1 MWKPTSLSGLMLS
14 CTVCLLIVAGTAQAE
29 QEGETILTLEE
40 ELGGWIDR
48 ELEARQIPGAG
59 FALVR
64 GGKLITA
71 KGFGRADLAA
81 NRPATA
87 ETVFRVGS
95 VSKPV
100 AAAALLHLI
109 ETSELELETDLRA
122 LLEDLLVTPPLA
134 TPLTPHHL
142 LTHTCGFNER
152 LFGQHV
158 RKPADFKS
166 LGHYLTEHLPPRF
179 EEPGRVIAYND
190 YCTSLAGYVIEK
202 VSGKSFHAYVQE
214 SVFEPLGMTASTFD
228 QLADEAVFGDKL
240 AKSYRWHDG
249 VHKAY
254 ARDYIMTPPAA
265 GLYTSAQ
272 DMGTWLTH
280 LLSDSGVK
288 VLSPQGLALQKS
300 VQFTHHQELNGRAYG
315 FASMRFRG
323 HEVYYKDGQAMGFSA
338 RLVIVP
344 ETGDGFFIVQ
354 NRSIFGTMGAVN
366 DAGRLPRNLTMVF
379 LKHLFPVSE
388 TPDETVSPTPTD
400 RDMSAYVGSYRNVV
414 AARHT
419 FEKVITMM
427 DEIRIE
433 SLAPGTVS
441 FGTQKYV
448 EVEEGLFQ
456 WHKGGPIYLAFD
468 NDSKRKGKGRA
479 KYLFIGG
486 GAYERIPTLS
496 NSVWAPRMLG
506 GLLGVSFLVLLG
518 SLVPALIEVPSRT
531 LARKIFLSST
541 LKITGVA
548 GIAACFVLID
558 LQQFFFGPP
567 LLLSA
572 LLALPLLA
580 FALDAWVLVAGVR
593 TVKDTG
599 RAFKILLFLHIITA
613 LGLAWWLNDW
623 NLLGWR
629 YG

>member
-1 MWKPTSLSGLMLS
+1 MWKPTSLPGLMLPYLA
-14 CTVCLLIVAGTAQAE
+14 CFFLVAGTAQAE
-29 QEGETILTLEE
+29 QEGDTVLTLEE

-48 ELEARQIPGAG
+48 EIEARQIPGAG

-81 NRPATA
+81 NKPATA

-100 AAAALLHLI
+100 AATALLHLI
-109 ETSELELETDLRA
+109 ETSELELETDLRP
-122 LLEDLLVTPPLA
+122 LLEDLPVAPPLA

-202 VSGKSFHAYVQE
+202 VSGKSFHAYVQQ
-214 SVFEPLGMTASTFD
+214 SVFEPLGMTVSTFD
-228 QLADEAVFGDKL
+228 QLADEREFSGGL

-249 VHKAY
+249 GHEAY
-254 ARDYIMTPPAA
+254 ARDYIMTTPAA
-265 GLYTSAQ
+265 GLYTNAQ

-280 LLSDSGVK
+280 LLSDEGVK

-300 VQFTHHQELNGRAYG
+300 VQFTHHEKLTGRAYG

-344 ETGDGFFIVQ
+344 GTADGFFIVQ
-354 NRSIFGTMGAVN
+354 NRSIFGALGAVN
-366 DAGRLPRNLTMVF
+366 EAGRLARDLTTLF
-379 LKHLFPVSE
+379 LEQRFPE
-388 TPDETVSPTPTD
+388 TGEEISLVPPVPNKT
-400 RDMSAYVGSYRNVV
+400 DMSAYTGSYRNVV
-414 AARHT
+414 AARHS
-419 FEKVITMM
+419 FEKVITLM
-427 DEIRIE
+427 DNLVID
-433 SLAPGTVS
+433 SPGPGTLTWGS
-441 FGTQKYV
+441 RNYV
-448 EVEEGLFQ
+448 EIDEGLFQ
-456 WHKGGPIYLAFD
+456 QHEGKPWYLAFD
-468 NDSKRKGKGRA
+468 TKGEGAA

-506 GLLGVSFLVLLG
+506 GLLGISLLILVCAI
-518 SLVPALIEVPSRT
+518 VPAIRQVPSQSA
-531 LARKIFLSST
+531 ARKIFLSSA

-558 LQQFFFGPP
+558 LQEFFFGPP

-599 RAFKILLFLHIITA
+599 RAFKTLASLHMFTA